1 MKANAALN
9 FAVVSSKPV
18 SSKPQSGTNTVPTPE
33 IPDQSSKEAMFL
45 DLLSEGMSVC
55 AACER
60 ADIPRR
66 SVYNRRRAD
75 QAFRAQWDEALDM
88 AADTLEA
95 EADRRGRDGWS
106 EDVYYRGQVVGRRQR
121 YSDRM
126 LIFRLRALKPELYG
140 PQRSGKET

>member
-1 MKANAALN
+1 MKTNAALN
-9 FAVVSSKPV
+9 FAAVSSE
-18 SSKPQSGTNTVPTPE
+18 PQSGTNTVPTPE
-33 IPDQSSKEAMFL
+33 NPDLSSNEKMFL
-45 DLLSEGMSVC
+45 DLLSEGMSVS

-60 ADIPRR
+60 ANIPRR

-75 QAFRAQWDEALDM
+75 QDFREQWDEALGM

-126 LIFRLRALKPELYG
+126 LIFRLKALRPELYG
-140 PQRSGKET
+140 KVT

>member
-1 MKANAALN
+1 MKTNAALN
-9 FAVVSSKPV
+9 FAVVSSE
-18 SSKPQSGTNTVPTPE
+18 PQSGTNTVPTPE
-33 IPDQSSKEAMFL
+33 NPDLSSKEKMFL

-60 ADIPRR
+60 ADVPRR

-75 QAFRAQWDEALDM
+75 QAFREQWEEALDM

-126 LIFRLRALKPELYG
+126 LIFRLRALRPELYG
-140 PQRSGKET
+140 KVT

>member
-1 MKANAALN
+1 MNANAALN
-9 FAVVSSKPV
+9 FGLV

-33 IPDQSSKEAMFL
+33 NQDLSAKEKMFL
-45 DLLSEGMSVC
+45 ELLSEGMSVS

-66 SVYNRRRAD
+66 SIYNRRRAD
-75 QAFRAQWDEALDM
+75 QAFREQWDEALDM

-106 EDVYYRGQVVGRRQR
+106 EDVYYRGQVVGTRRR

-126 LIFRLRALKPELYG
+126 LVFRLRALKPDIYKG
-140 PQRSGKET
+140 VS